1 MPTYKADLS
10 VSSLDELLRSVNAY
24 KTKLEAA
31 PVKIVSE
38 LAEIGQ
44 NEIQANINGIT
55 DKDGNYLA
63 VAGEFTFGGTGFAFM
78 QGEQAGFLEYGTG
91 VQGQSSPHPQASQA
105 GWNYNSGKTIH
116 VKTGSWAYWDPAR
129 GRHVWTNGIPAQM
142 PVLRAALAM
151 RRKIREVAKGA
162 LI

>member
-38 LAEIGQ
+38 LAEIGR

-55 DKDGNYLA
+55 DKDGNRLA
-63 VAGEFTFGGTGFAFM
+63 TAGEFTFGDTGFAYM
-78 QGEQAGFLEYGTG
+78 EGEQGQFLEYGTG
-91 VQGQSSPHPQASQA
+91 VQGQSSPHPQASKA

-116 VKTGSWAYWDPAR
+116 AKGRWAYWDPV
-129 GRHVWTNGIPAQM
+129 RHQHIWTNGIPAQM
-142 PVLRAALAM
+142 PVLRAALTM
-151 RRKIREVAKGA
+151 RRRLREVAKGA
-162 LI
+162 LK